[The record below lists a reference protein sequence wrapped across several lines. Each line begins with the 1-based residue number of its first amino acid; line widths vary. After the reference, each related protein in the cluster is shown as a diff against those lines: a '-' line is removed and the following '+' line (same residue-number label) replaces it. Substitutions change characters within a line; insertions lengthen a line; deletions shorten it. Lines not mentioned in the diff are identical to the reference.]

1 MGTVAWTANSL
12 NLTKPRRHLMAT
24 KLQDSLVRKIQENRE
39 LKDTIKDLHTQAE
52 KDKAFLRE
60 VQDES
65 NNLELA
71 LKKCILS
78 KAELNN
84 KVEQLT
90 DDLEKYTELYARA
103 TLVVTALGEAVFFLT
118 KEKNHG

>member
-1 MGTVAWTANSL
+1 MAYNSTPKL
-12 NLTKPRRHLMAT
+12 PKKAPR
-24 KLQDSLVRKIQENRE
+24 LQDSLVTKIQEIRE

-52 KDKAFLRE
+52 KDKQFLRE

-84 KVEQLT
+84 KIEQLT

-103 TLVVTALGEAVFFLT
+103 TLVVTALGEAVYFLT
-118 KEKNHG
+118 KESQHGK

>member
-1 MGTVAWTANSL
+1 
-12 NLTKPRRHLMAT
+12 MAT
-24 KLQDSLVRKIQENRE
+24 NRTPNQE
-39 LKDTIKDLHTQAE
+39 LKNTIKDLIKQSE
-52 KDKAFLRE
+52 KDKEFLRE

-103 TLVVTALGEAVFFLT
+103 TLVVTALGEAVYFLT
-118 KEKNHG
+118 KESNHGK

>member
-1 MGTVAWTANSL
+1 
-12 NLTKPRRHLMAT
+12 MAT

-52 KDKAFLRE
+52 KDNAFLRE

-78 KAELNN
+78 KAELND
-84 KVEQLT
+84 KVEQLR
-90 DDLEKYTELYARA
+90 DELDKYTEMYARA

-118 KEKNHG
+118 KEKTHG

>member
-1 MGTVAWTANSL
+1 
-12 NLTKPRRHLMAT
+12 MAT

-52 KDKAFLRE
+52 KDKEFLRE

-84 KVEQLT
+84 KIEQLT

-103 TLVVTALGEAVFFLT
+103 TLVVTALGEAVYFLT
-118 KEKNHG
+118 KESNHGK

>member
-1 MGTVAWTANSL
+1 
-12 NLTKPRRHLMAT
+12 MAT

-52 KDKAFLRE
+52 KDKEFLRQ

-71 LKKCILS
+71 LNKCIYS
-78 KAELNN
+78 KAELNDQI
-84 KVEQLT
+84 EQLK
-90 DDLEKYTELYARA
+90 DDLDKYTELYARA
-103 TLVVTALGEAVFFLT
+103 TLVVTALGEAVYFLT
-118 KEKNHG
+118 KESNHGK

>member
-1 MGTVAWTANSL
+1 
-12 NLTKPRRHLMAT
+12 MAT

-52 KDKAFLRE
+52 KDKQFLRE

-84 KVEQLT
+84 KVEQLR
-90 DDLEKYTELYARA
+90 DDLEKYTELYYSTKIVAQN
-103 TLVVTALGEAVFFLT
+103 LSEAIYFLT
-118 KEKNHG
+118 KDKEHG

>member
-1 MGTVAWTANSL
+1 
-12 NLTKPRRHLMAT
+12 MAT

-60 VQDES
+60 VQEES

-90 DDLEKYTELYARA
+90 DDLDKYTELYARA

>member
-1 MGTVAWTANSL
+1 MAYNSRPL
-12 NLTKPRRHLMAT
+12 IKKAVE
-24 KLQDSLVRKIQENRE
+24 LQDSLVTKVEENKE
-39 LKDTIKDLHTQAE
+39 LKATIKDLHAQAE
-52 KDKAFLRE
+52 KDKQFLRE

-103 TLVVTALGEAVFFLT
+103 TLVVTALGEAVYFLT
-118 KEKNHG
+118 KESSHGKN

>member
-1 MGTVAWTANSL
+1 
-12 NLTKPRRHLMAT
+12 MAT

-84 KVEQLT
+84 KVEQLR
-90 DDLEKYTELYARA
+90 DDLEKYTELYYSTKIVAQN
-103 TLVVTALGEAVFFLT
+103 LSEAIYFLT
-118 KEKNHG
+118 KDKEHG

>member
-1 MGTVAWTANSL
+1 
-12 NLTKPRRHLMAT
+12 MAT

-52 KDKAFLRE
+52 KDKEFLRE

-71 LKKCILS
+71 LKKCIHS
-78 KAELNN
+78 KAELNDQI
-84 KVEQLT
+84 EQLK
-90 DDLEKYTELYARA
+90 DDLDKYTELYARA
-103 TLVVTALGEAVFFLT
+103 TLVVTALGEAVYFLT
-118 KEKNHG
+118 KESQHGKN

>member
-1 MGTVAWTANSL
+1 
-12 NLTKPRRHLMAT
+12 MAT

-39 LKDTIKDLHTQAE
+39 LKDTIKDLHAQAE
-52 KDKAFLRE
+52 KDKQFLRE

-84 KVEQLT
+84 KIEQLT

-103 TLVVTALGEAVFFLT
+103 TLVVTALGEAVYFLT
-118 KEKNHG
+118 KESQHGK

>member
-1 MGTVAWTANSL
+1 
-12 NLTKPRRHLMAT
+12 MAT

-39 LKDTIKDLHTQAE
+39 LKDTIKDLHTQAD
-52 KDKAFLRE
+52 KDKQFLRE

-78 KAELNN
+78 KAELNDQI
-84 KVEQLT
+84 EQLK
-90 DDLEKYTELYARA
+90 DDLDKYTELYARA

-118 KEKNHG
+118 KESQHGK

>member
-1 MGTVAWTANSL
+1 MAYNSTPKL
-12 NLTKPRRHLMAT
+12 PKKAPR
-24 KLQDSLVRKIQENRE
+24 LQDSLVTKIQEIRE

-52 KDKAFLRE
+52 KDKQFLRE

-118 KEKNHG
+118 KESQHGK

>member
-1 MGTVAWTANSL
+1 MAYNSRPL
-12 NLTKPRRHLMAT
+12 IKKAVE
-24 KLQDSLVRKIQENRE
+24 LQDSLVNKTEENKE
-39 LKDTIKDLHTQAE
+39 LKATIKDLHAQAE
-52 KDKAFLRE
+52 KDKQFLRE

-84 KVEQLT
+84 KIEQLT
-90 DDLEKYTELYARA
+90 DDLEKYIELYASTKIVA
-103 TLVVTALGEAVFFLT
+103 QALGEAVYYLT
-118 KEKNHG
+118 KEKTNG

>member
-1 MGTVAWTANSL
+1 
-12 NLTKPRRHLMAT
+12 MAT
-24 KLQDSLVRKIQENRE
+24 KLQDSLVRKLQENRE

-71 LKKCILS
+71 LKKCIHS

-84 KVEQLT
+84 KVEQLQ
-90 DDLEKYTELYARA
+90 DDLRQFMELYASTKIVA
-103 TLVVTALGEAVFFLT
+103 QALGEAIYFLT
-118 KEKNHG
+118 KDKEHG

>member
-1 MGTVAWTANSL
+1 
-12 NLTKPRRHLMAT
+12 MAT

-52 KDKAFLRE
+52 KDKQFLRE

-84 KVEQLT
+84 KIEQLT

-103 TLVVTALGEAVFFLT
+103 TLVVTALGEAVYFLT
-118 KEKNHG
+118 KESSRGK

>member
-1 MGTVAWTANSL
+1 
-12 NLTKPRRHLMAT
+12 MAT

-39 LKDTIKDLHTQAE
+39 LKDTIKDLHAQAE
-52 KDKAFLRE
+52 KDKEFLRQ

-78 KAELNN
+78 KAELND
-84 KVEQLT
+84 KVEQLR
-90 DDLEKYTELYARA
+90 DELDKYTEMYARA

-118 KEKNHG
+118 KESSHGKN

>member
-1 MGTVAWTANSL
+1 MAYNSTPKL
-12 NLTKPRRHLMAT
+12 PKKAP
-24 KLQDSLVRKIQENRE
+24 KLQDSLVTKIQENRE
-39 LKDTIKDLHTQAE
+39 LKDTIKDLHAQSERDKE
-52 KDKAFLRE
+52 KDKEFLRE

-78 KAELNN
+78 KAELND

-118 KEKNHG
+118 KESQHGK

>member
-1 MGTVAWTANSL
+1 
-12 NLTKPRRHLMAT
+12 MAT
-24 KLQDSLVRKIQENRE
+24 KLQDSLVRKLQENRE

-78 KAELNN
+78 KAELND
-84 KVEQLT
+84 KVEQLR
-90 DDLEKYTELYARA
+90 DELDKYTELYARA

-118 KEKNHG
+118 KEKSNG

>member
-1 MGTVAWTANSL
+1 MAYNSTPKL
-12 NLTKPRRHLMAT
+12 PKKAPR
-24 KLQDSLVRKIQENRE
+24 LQDSLVTKIQEIRE

-52 KDKAFLRE
+52 KDKEFLRE
-60 VQDES
+60 IQDES

-118 KEKNHG
+118 KESSHGK

>member
-1 MGTVAWTANSL
+1 
-12 NLTKPRRHLMAT
+12 MAT

-52 KDKAFLRE
+52 KDKEFLRE

-71 LKKCILS
+71 LKKCIFS
-78 KAELNN
+78 KAELND
-84 KVEQLT
+84 KIEQLT

-118 KEKNHG
+118 KESQHGK

>member
-1 MGTVAWTANSL
+1 
-12 NLTKPRRHLMAT
+12 MAT
-24 KLQDSLVRKIQENRE
+24 NRTPNQE
-39 LKDTIKDLHTQAE
+39 LKNTIKDLIKQSE
-52 KDKAFLRE
+52 KDKEFLRE

-78 KAELNN
+78 KAELND
-84 KVEQLT
+84 KIEQLQ
-90 DDLEKYTELYARA
+90 DDLDKYVELYASTRIVA
-103 TLVVTALGEAVFFLT
+103 QSLAEAVYYLT